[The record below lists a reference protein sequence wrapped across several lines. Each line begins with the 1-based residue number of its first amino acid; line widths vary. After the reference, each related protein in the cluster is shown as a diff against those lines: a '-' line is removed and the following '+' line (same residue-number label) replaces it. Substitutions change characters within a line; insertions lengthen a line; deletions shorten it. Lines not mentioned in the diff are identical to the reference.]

1 MPKTQ
6 RACYELG
13 QQLKEEGNNFFKQ
26 GNYAEAV
33 KKYAKVRAFL
43 RSMMPTEGGA
53 DNSQFLN
60 MIGAAGPEEGKLT
73 QEETKEAIQLQAS
86 TFLNLSICYFKM
98 QEFRKSLD
106 RATESLNLK

>member
-1 MPKTQ
+1 MSGDQEENPVVDQPAQEQIQADNQEEEKKEETKGPASGVNPMPKTQ

-43 RSMMPTEGGA
+43 RSMMPSEGGA
-53 DNSQFLN
+53 DNS
-60 MIGAAGPEEGKLT
+60 
-73 QEETKEAIQLQAS
+73 
-86 TFLNLSICYFKM
+86 
-98 QEFRKSLD
+98 
-106 RATESLNLK
+106 

>member
-60 MIGAAGPEEGKLT
+60 MIGAAGPEEGLAAP
-73 QEETKEAIQLQAS
+73 EEEAFANGDTNDYIAYGLLALL
-86 TFLNLSICYFKM
+86 FRMYFSKP
-98 QEFRKSLD
+98 F
-106 RATESLNLK
+106 